1 MFVETKWFAT
11 SMLEKIL
18 SSPHYTN
25 FALEDKEVLKKRFK
39 AMN

>member
-1 MFVETKWFAT
+1 
-11 SMLEKIL
+11 MLDKIL
-18 SSPHYTN
+18 LLPHYSN